1 MFKAIGISLLVL
13 IGLFALGFVFQ
24 GEDFFMY
31 KFWAP
36 KYEQARRET
45 FEQTKS
51 YTQGSIQELQNM
63 QMEYIKGTAEQK
75 AAMASIILH
84 RAADFD
90 ENRLPPDLR
99 AFIDGLKSQATGA
112 TP

>member
-1 MFKAIGISLLVL
+1 MLKAFGIGLLVL
-13 IGLFALGFVFQ
+13 VGLFALGFVIQ

-51 YTQGSIQELQNM
+51 YTQGTIQELQNM
-63 QMEYIKGTAEQK
+63 EMEYIKGTADQK
-75 AAMASIILH
+75 DAMRSIILH
-84 RAADFD
+84 RAADFGED
-90 ENRLPPDLR
+90 RLPPDLR
-99 AFIDGLKSQATGA
+99 SFIISLKTQQENAR
-112 TP
+112 